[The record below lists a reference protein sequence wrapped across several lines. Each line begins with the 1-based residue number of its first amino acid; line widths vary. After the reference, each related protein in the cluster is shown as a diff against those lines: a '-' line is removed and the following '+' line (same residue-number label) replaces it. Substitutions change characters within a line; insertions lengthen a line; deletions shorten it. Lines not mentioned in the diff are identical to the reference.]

1 MAYIN
6 NHVYQGLS
14 RLLEQYKDRFRIK
27 SVLTSFISRYQG
39 LEDLL
44 TNIDNNVRIQTAIGG
59 VLDRIGASFNVS
71 RNDLSD
77 DLYRRKIY
85 IALLVNK
92 SKGNAFGIIN
102 AIKLLYN
109 PQNVNLVEH
118 DCFVQINMR
127 MPTNIN
133 HIETVLPAIIVS
145 GVGYSIVYESDKCG
159 RLANLTI
166 GTVDFTVNDQNIE
179 EDLIIN
185 TTNNLQVK
193 APVVNIPKNLF
204 KLGVRFTNT
213 PRYITSEGAY
223 FVDETEPLYV
233 VPDLTNMVVL
243 KGSDLAVRIL

>member
-27 SVLTSFISRYQG
+27 SVLTSFISRYQV

-59 VLDRIGASFNVS
+59 VLDRIGAALNVS
-71 RNDLSD
+71 RDDLSD

-92 SKGNAFGIIN
+92 SKGNVFGIIN

-109 PQNVNLVEH
+109 PQSVSLVEY

-133 HIETVLPAIIVS
+133 HIETVLPAIIAS
-145 GVGYSIVYESDKCG
+145 GVGYSIIYESDKCG

-223 FVDETEPLYV
+223 FVDESEPLYV
-233 VPDLTNMVVL
+233 IPDLTNMVLL

>member
-44 TNIDNNVRIQTAIGG
+44 TNIDNNVRIQSAVGG

-92 SKGNAFGIIN
+92 SKGNVFGIIN

-109 PQNVNLVEH
+109 PQSINLVEYN
-118 DCFVQINMR
+118 CFVQINMR
-127 MPTNIN
+127 IPTNIH
-133 HIETVLPAIIVS
+133 HIETILPAIIPS
-145 GVGYSIVYESDKCG
+145 GVGYCVIYESDKCG

-166 GTVDFTVNDQNIE
+166 GTVDFTVNDQNVK

-204 KLGVRFTNT
+204 KLGLRLTNT
-213 PRYITSEGAY
+213 QTYTTSEGTY
-223 FVDETEPLYV
+223 LVDETDPLYV
-233 VPDLTNMVVL
+233 IQDLTSVTLL
-243 KGSDLAVRIL
+243 KGSDLAIRIM